1 MTDKSARETI
11 ATYLSKKVFTNELCS
26 DGDCADGDCQGHCA
40 IYEIDGCGHA
50 DAMLAAL
57 EAGGF
62 AVVPKE
68 PTEEMFKAYYH
79 AMDGTHPTATMNPKR
94 ALVQHH
100 IKARKRWS
108 AMLAAIP
115 APTLQPAGK

>member
-1 MTDKSARETI
+1 MTDKSAREVI
-11 ATYLSKKVFTNELCS
+11 AGAVLSVCS
-26 DGDCADGDCQGHCA
+26 DGNSDNKRVASD
-40 IYEIDGCGHA
+40 I
-50 DAMLAAL
+50 LAAL